1 MVEMLKKSSLLSKIA
16 MIVSILS
23 MIVAIS
29 NIFVQSEKLRV
40 IVWCLVVIVWCLVV
54 IVLSLDC
61 WSTVNEN
68 FKLLK
73 KHTVLTE
80 AYIRAV
86 AAFGHIEIQID
97 CMDLPEEAKEQLK
110 DLVESEFE
118 EVKHIREGAES

>member
-1 MVEMLKKSSLLSKIA
+1 MVKMFKKVSLLNKIA

-40 IVWCLVVIVWCLVV
+40 IVWCMVV

-61 WSTVNEN
+61 WSTINDN

-80 AYIRAV
+80 AYIRAM
-86 AAFGHIEIQID
+86 AAFGHIEIEIE
-97 CMDLPEEAKEQLK
+97 CMDLPEEAKEKLK
-110 DLVESEFE
+110 DFIESEFE
-118 EVKHIREGAES
+118 EVKAIREGAES

>member
-1 MVEMLKKSSLLSKIA
+1 MVKMFKKSSLLSKIA

-23 MIVAIS
+23 MILAIS

-40 IVWCLVVIVWCLVV
+40 IVWCLVVIV
-54 IVLSLDC
+54 LSLDC
-61 WSTVNEN
+61 WSSVEEN

-73 KHTVLTE
+73 KHTVLTD

-97 CMDLPEEAKEQLK
+97 CMDLPEEVKEQLK

-118 EVKHIREGAES
+118 EVKRIREGAES